1 MGWLLEMESSMRTLS
16 QRWCH
21 KQVSSLVF
29 PCSAIWGQC
38 SFLLPKAPSW
48 KWRAGPTRYCQ
59 QLDLGPSLLPKLY
72 GVNFCS
78 DTGAQCQTFF
88 KKQREEINVRL
99 QGSMRP
105 WDVKNM
111 EINRLSLST
120 SGSGM
125 MAPLKREGAQ
135 DAANPPGCW
144 KPTLQLMLRFS
155 SAAPQETY
163 SWQPSFSKQKLRRIK
178 ETGQGC

>member
-1 MGWLLEMESSMRTLS
+1 MFCYMRTVFFPSAQSATLKVKSRSYQMLS
-16 QRWCH
+16 AAWSWPLSPSQTIRS
-21 KQVSSLVF
+21 K
-29 PCSAIWGQC
+29 
-38 SFLLPKAPSW
+38 FLFL
-48 KWRAGPTRYCQ
+48 
-59 QLDLGPSLLPKLY
+59 
-72 GVNFCS
+72 
-78 DTGAQCQTFF
+78 TGAQCQTFF

-120 SGSGM
+120 SRSGM
-125 MAPLKREGAQ
+125 KAPLKREGAQ